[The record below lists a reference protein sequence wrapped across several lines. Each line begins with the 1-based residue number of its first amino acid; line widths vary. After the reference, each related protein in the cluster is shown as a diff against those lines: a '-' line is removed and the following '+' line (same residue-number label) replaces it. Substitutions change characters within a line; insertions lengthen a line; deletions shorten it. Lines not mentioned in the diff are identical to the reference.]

1 MAPDVLEGVP
11 LTLGPA
17 DADGDAAGAWLGVTA
32 RVGSIAVLP
41 VPLPAPYI
49 YTVELCTTP
58 GSSFTPPTVAVCP
71 WSSVIATVTGTIPL
85 TSGASRANAVSLR
98 SNGVRVDGVR
108 FDGARFDGAGP
119 GRAGR
124 EPNRRA
130 VAIQGDPPQPQR
142 PPKGEPVELPP
153 SRLAATR
160 PGTPDRA
167 GPPDQAGPLPDHEV
181 IALSLDEPEQFAVLY
196 ERYSAVLYRYAYRRL
211 GEESAEDVVASAF
224 LAAFQARHR
233 YDRARP
239 EARPW
244 LFGILTKEIARRRRG
259 EAARYRALA
268 RSAVDGP
275 VDGLAEKVVADVG
288 AQAARGALADAL
300 ARLSAGDRNTL
311 LIIAWGGLSYEETAL
326 ALEIPVGTVRSRLN
340 RARRKMR
347 DALGGK
353 DPTGVT
359 TAIAADRD
367 PAAGP
372 APAARR
378 SVPVLPAPRPTTSL
392 PTQEPR

>member
-1 MAPDVLEGVP
+1 
-11 LTLGPA
+11 
-17 DADGDAAGAWLGVTA
+17 
-32 RVGSIAVLP
+32 
-41 VPLPAPYI
+41 
-49 YTVELCTTP
+49 VELSP
-58 GSSFTPPTVAVCP
+58 NRSA
-71 WSSVIATVTGTIPL
+71 ATG
-85 TSGASRANAVSLR
+85 SGA
-98 SNGVRVDGVR
+98 
-108 FDGARFDGAGP
+108 
-119 GRAGR
+119 
-124 EPNRRA
+124 
-130 VAIQGDPPQPQR
+130 
-142 PPKGEPVELPP
+142 
-153 SRLAATR
+153 
-160 PGTPDRA
+160 PDRA
-167 GPPDQAGPLPDHEV
+167 GPLPDCEV

-196 ERYSAVLYRYAYRRL
+196 ERHSAVLYRYAYRRL

-275 VDGLAEKVVADVG
+275 VDGLAEQVVADVG
-288 AQAARGALADAL
+288 AQAARGELAAAL

-311 LIIAWGGLSYEETAL
+311 LIIAWGGLSYEEAAL

-359 TAIAADRD
+359 MTSSADSAD
-367 PAAGP
+367 PGRGA
-372 APAARR
+372 AARR
-378 SVPVLPAPRPTTSL
+378 GATAAPTARPPARPTVRPAALPTTL
-392 PTQEPR
+392 PTQE